1 MNQNPVAKEIIDSLT
16 TEGYAIL
23 PLSIEDP
30 RFWLK
35 YCFDIA
41 ARREFHLL
49 MIKIFSNIDKIP
61 IDIVDNL
68 KLISYYLKGVPL
80 IIGEKTRSE
89 NDEKGKLRENVVY
102 ERRGIPALNLNTFKT
117 LIKNNKLF
125 TISRK
130 GGFFVKVDGEKLH
143 QLRTQHG
150 LSFQEVASQIGVSRK
165 AVYLFERMEMIKEE
179 NLLQLEKVF
188 EESFKISLDIFN
200 WEIPKAEV
208 HPTSGETEYQAEVK
222 ENLEDLG
229 FNTYWAKKAPF
240 DGITSE
246 TEEKTQKPEESC
258 LITGLGSSIRQNV
271 TDKIRI
277 ISEIS
282 KLAHRLSMFII
293 EGGKI
298 PSFDNV
304 LVLQKENLDKM
315 RSDEELFKALKKV
328 KRVHY

>member
-61 IDIVDNL
+61 IDIVENL

-130 GGFFVKVDGEKLH
+130 GGFFVKVDGDKIH
-143 QLRTQHG
+143 QLRMKRG

-165 AVYLFERMEMIKEE
+165 AAYLFERMDMIKEE
-179 NLLQLEKVF
+179 NLLQLEKIF
-188 EESFKISLDIFN
+188 EESFKFSVDIFN
-200 WEIPKAEV
+200 WEIPKEEI
-208 HPTSGETEYQAEVK
+208 HPTSEETEYQAEVK

-229 FNTYWAKKAPF
+229 FNTFWAKKAPF

-246 TEEKTQKPEESC
+246 IEENTQKPEGLC
-258 LITGLGSSIRQNV
+258 LITGLSPSIKRNL
-271 TDKIRI
+271 TEKIRI
-277 ISEIS
+277 VSEIS
-282 KLAHRLSMFII
+282 KLAHKLSMFII
-293 EGGKI
+293 EEGKV

-315 RSDEELFKALKKV
+315 KSDEELFKALKKV
-328 KRVHY
+328 RRVNY